1 VLNATSED
9 IMADDIY
16 ASFTSISFT
25 ACAIET
31 DTTFAN
37 NFPTERESICAFPIY
52 AVFVNILSEFVER
65 VLIKAACMP
74 LVDILE
80 MVAVKDESEIVSTVS
95 KV

>member
-1 VLNATSED
+1 MYT
-9 IMADDIY
+9 
-16 ASFTSISFT
+16 
-25 ACAIET
+25 
-31 DTTFAN
+31 
-37 NFPTERESICAFPIY
+37 
-52 AVFVNILSEFVER
+52 VFVNILSDTVER

>member
-1 VLNATSED
+1 MLNATNED
-9 IMADDIY
+9 IMADEIY
-16 ASFTSISFT
+16 ASFASISFT

-31 DTTFAN
+31 DTTLTN
-37 NFPTERESICAFPIY
+37 ILPTERESIYAFPTY
-52 AVFVNILSEFVER
+52 AVFVNILSDTVER
-65 VLIKAACMP
+65 VLMRAACMP